1 LTGFITEDGIYQ
13 YQRVPMGL
21 TSACAWAQQEL
32 QKAIDAGMG
41 EPQAAAFAQQMVN
54 AKNAAAAIG
63 NKDVTVTVTTTVD
76 DTRWKDLLAEISA
89 KSNPKAIAVAL
100 EVTGKDNVQ
109 DAFATLQNM
118 ETINKNFQA
127 SFETLGAR
135 SLEEVKA
142 NLEGIPTEAQKQL
155 ALQITGETDIDRAM
169 VKLDSFAGTKTAK
182 ALLET
187 QGFEKMDELQ
197 DALDGVV
204 GEKRTKMIVESL
216 GVKDAEAAKEALD
229 AILNAN
235 GKKATITAD
244 ADTTTA
250 EQKIADLSTKT
261 AKVPID
267 GDTAPLQSSLSAF
280 TSTAQKLTLDASE
293 AISSI
298 RAELEKPIK
307 LDLSGATSSSGG
319 GNAQGGL
326 TGLVSDIKGLLTEL
340 NRKLPQHALV

>member
-1 LTGFITEDGIYQ
+1 LVKSLESQKQKLDNEKEIAKLTAEYLPLVGNNAKEAERLATN
-13 YQRVPMGL
+13 
-21 TSACAWAQQEL
+21 
-32 QKAIDAGMG
+32 
-41 EPQAAAFAQQMVN
+41 MVN
-54 AKNAAAAIG
+54 AKDAAEAIG
-63 NKDVTVTVTTTVD
+63 DTSAVVTITTTVD

-89 KSNPKAIAVAL
+89 NSNPKAIAVAL

-197 DALDGVV
+197 NALKGVV

-216 GVKDAEAAKEALD
+216 GVKDAEAAKEALA
-229 AILNAN
+229 AILGAN

-244 ADTTTA
+244 ADTNTA

-267 GDTAPLQSSLSAF
+267 GDTAPLKTSLDQF
-280 TSTAQKLTLDASE
+280 TSTAQKLTLDASD
-293 AISSI
+293 AIKTI
-298 RAELEKPIK
+298 RAELQKPIK
-307 LDLSGATSSSGG
+307 LALSGETSEGSGNKSSV
-319 GNAQGGL
+319 L
-326 TGLVSDIKGLLTEL
+326 SGLVEDIKNLLTEL
-340 NRKLPQHALV
+340 NRKLPQPALF